1 MGPTLHWVQRY
12 VWLKS
17 IFQNNQ
23 ISSCNTKPVP
33 RPGSRLF
40 VFYFKPMG
48 APEANA
54 GSCSGSRMWAA
65 FLTRT
70 RMS

>member
-54 GSCSGSRMWAA
+54 GSCSGSRMSAES
-65 FLTRT
+65 RT
-70 RMS
+70 LSMTS